1 MKLDYDLIRDILLTI
16 ERLEYKTFLTND
28 TALSMSL
35 LSKYNTIDIE
45 YAIKKISEAGF
56 IDSDYV
62 HCTLDLHVIYS
73 IPELTWQGH
82 QALDTIRNNTVW
94 EKTKKHISKTVQ
106 SASLKIMID
115 VAKRVADSIIF

>member
-1 MKLDYDLIRDILLTI
+1 MKLDYDLIRDILLTV
-16 ERLEYKTFLTND
+16 ENLEYKTFLTND
-28 TALSMSL
+28 TALSMPL

-62 HCTLDLHVIYS
+62 HCTSDLHVNYS

-82 QALDTIRNNTVW
+82 QALDTIRSNTVW
-94 EKTKKHISKTVQ
+94 EKTKKHIAKTVQ
-106 SASLKIMID
+106 SASLKVMID